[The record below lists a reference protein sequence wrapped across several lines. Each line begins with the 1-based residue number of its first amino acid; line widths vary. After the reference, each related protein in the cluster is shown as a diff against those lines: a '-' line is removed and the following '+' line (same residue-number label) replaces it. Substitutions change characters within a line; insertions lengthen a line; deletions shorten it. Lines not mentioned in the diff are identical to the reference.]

1 MAGIVIQRLSARR
14 TVAVMAMLLALALA
28 VAGIG
33 SRVGV
38 VLLVIGLFLLGLANG
53 SWDVAM
59 NVHGAAAERHLG
71 RAIMPR
77 FHAGYSLGTVAGALL
92 GAAMVALHVA
102 VALHLGLVAVL
113 IAGTVPAMTRRF
125 LPDAPHDVPAAEPA
139 EPDGATG
146 AADAGDAADGARPR
160 QPHAL
165 VRWREPRTLLI
176 GLFVLA
182 FAFAEG
188 AGNDWISV
196 ALIDGYH
203 TAAVTGTV
211 CFALFLTAMTAGRWV
226 GPSLL
231 DRYGRVVVMRGLT
244 AVALLGLIA
253 FVFGPVT
260 PLAFAGAVLWG
271 VGVSLGFPIGMSAA
285 ADEPR
290 AAAARVSV
298 VASIGYCAFL
308 GGPPLIGFLGS
319 HLTTLRA
326 LIAVPVL
333 LALALAIT
341 GAVRPLSGGPGQ
353 E

>member
-1 MAGIVIQRLSARR
+1 
-14 TVAVMAMLLALALA
+14 
-28 VAGIG
+28 
-33 SRVGV
+33 
-38 VLLVIGLFLLGLANG
+38 
-53 SWDVAM
+53 
-59 NVHGAAAERHLG
+59 
-71 RAIMPR
+71 
-77 FHAGYSLGTVAGALL
+77 
-92 GAAMVALHVA
+92 
-102 VALHLGLVAVL
+102 
-113 IAGTVPAMTRRF
+113 
-125 LPDAPHDVPAAEPA
+125 
-139 EPDGATG
+139 
-146 AADAGDAADGARPR
+146 
-160 QPHAL
+160 
-165 VRWREPRTLLI
+165 
-176 GLFVLA
+176 
-182 FAFAEG
+182 
-188 AGNDWISV
+188 
-196 ALIDGYH
+196 
-203 TAAVTGTV
+203 
-211 CFALFLTAMTAGRWV
+211 MTAGRWV